1 MCAMQKIL
9 QQSYNLVFSRKLYY
23 KTFYFKILFITLI
36 KSLALNT
43 WINHFCNFQISMAKN
58 HAILYTKCR
67 EIFCGINGLSRHLSN
82 CYKEINFTYDKK
94 CNKLNIIKDKTEDL
108 YCLNC
113 QNMLQINV
121 PVKCKHS
128 KLS

>member
-9 QQSYNLVFSRKLYY
+9 QQSCNLVFSCKLYY

-43 WINHFCNFQISMAKN
+43 WINHFCDFQISIAKN
-58 HAILYTKCR
+58 HAILCTKCR
-67 EIFCGINGLSRHLSN
+67 EIICGINGLSCHLSN

-113 QNMLQINV
+113 QNTLQINV
-121 PVKCKHS
+121 PVKRKHS

>member
-9 QQSYNLVFSRKLYY
+9 QQRYNLVFSCKLYY

-43 WINHFCNFQISMAKN
+43 WINHFCDFQISIAKN
-58 HAILYTKCR
+58 HAKLCTKCQ
-67 EIFCGINGLSRHLSN
+67 EIFHSINGLSHHLSN
-82 CYKEINFTYDKK
+82 CYKEINFTYEKK

-108 YCLNC
+108 YCSNC
-113 QNMLQINV
+113 QNTLQINV
-121 PVKCKHS
+121 PVKHKHS

>member
-1 MCAMQKIL
+1 MQKIL
-9 QQSYNLVFSRKLYY
+9 QQRYNLVFSPKLYY

-43 WINHFCNFQISMAKN
+43 WINHFCNFQISIAKN
-58 HAILYTKCR
+58 HAIICTKCR
-67 EIFCGINGLSRHLSN
+67 EIFCSINGLSHHLSN

-94 CNKLNIIKDKTEDL
+94 CNKLNIIKDKTENL

-113 QNMLQINV
+113 QNTLQINV
-121 PVKCKHS
+121 PIKRKHS